1 MKSREDTKQALVPK
15 KAREAVRRAA
25 GGATGALIGLGIGG
39 PPGAVA
45 GAIAGPVVA
54 ALVEVAEEAARRR
67 FSRWS
72 HTYASA
78 IEIAGVEPQ
87 ELASRLYADDD
98 KLEVGFQALTAA
110 AQTTVNEKSEAL
122 AAAVASVATSDA
134 KHEIDAI
141 SLVVKA
147 LADIDRP
154 HLMLLKLIAD
164 AKPHQATPDYLA
176 QHSQTPIPVLRPIVR
191 VLELHGLIADANRLT
206 PGVAGVIW
214 ELTDMGQLCLRLLRH
229 ERANKECTQ

>member
-1 MKSREDTKQALVPK
+1 MKSKEDTEQALVPK
-15 KAREAVRRAA
+15 KAREAARIAA

-45 GAIAGPVVA
+45 GAIAGPVVTA
-54 ALVEVAEEAARRR
+54 IVEVVEEAARRR

-72 HTYASA
+72 RTYESA
-78 IEIAGVEPQ
+78 AEIAGVEAQ
-87 ELASRLYADDD
+87 ELASRLYEDDN
-98 KLEVGFQALTAA
+98 KIEVAFQALTAA
-110 AQTTVNEKSEAL
+110 AQTTVLEKSAAL
-122 AAAVASVATSDA
+122 AAAVALVATSDA

-141 SLVVKA
+141 ALVVKA

-154 HLMLLKLIAD
+154 HLMLLTLIAD

-176 QHSQTPIPVLRPIVR
+176 EHSQTPIPVLRPIVR
-191 VLELHGLIADANRLT
+191 VLELHGLIADANRLN

-214 ELTDMGQLCLRLLRH
+214 ELTDMGQLCLRLLNH
-229 ERANKECTQ
+229 ELAKKECTQ